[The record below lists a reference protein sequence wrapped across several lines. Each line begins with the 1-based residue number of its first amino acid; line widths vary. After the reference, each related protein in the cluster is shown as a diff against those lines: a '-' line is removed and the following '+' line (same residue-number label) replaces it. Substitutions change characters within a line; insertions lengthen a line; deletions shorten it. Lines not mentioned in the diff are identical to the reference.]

1 MAVECVFFGPLRD
14 AVGAKTVEVE
24 PDGGTLGDLLDELE
38 ATYPDLD
45 DRVREDDD
53 LAADVVVTI
62 NGRHAHHEDGLDTE
76 LSDGDVVRLT
86 TAIYGG

>member
-14 AVGAKTVEVE
+14 AVGAKTVAVDPE
-24 PDGGTLGDLLDELE
+24 PATLAGLLDELE
-38 ATYPDLD
+38 DRYPDLE
-45 DRVREDDD
+45 DRVREGED
-53 LAADVVVTI
+53 LAPEMVVTV
-62 NGRHAHHEDGLDTE
+62 NGRHAQHEAGLETA